1 MPDQVVVTIAYEG
14 VDGEEYVDEFPLDTN
29 LIRQRT
35 YVTSSRAPESQ
46 TKEMV
51 KVLRTT
57 IVGRD
62 LAPEVMDRFYARSEG
77 NAFYAEELIAA
88 ASSGAARRTSG
99 TGKGCPPPGTPAS
112 TTRSPSSN
120 GFAVLPDM
128 LVRASAAVALS
139 LRLCALV
146 NPDDSA
152 AERGPGP
159 RYVLDDH

>member
-88 ASSGAARRTSG
+88 ASTGAARRTSG
-99 TGKGCPPPGTPAS
+99 TGKGCPPPGNP
-112 TTRSPSSN
+112 RIDHKI
-120 GFAVLPDM
+120 AVLERLRRPPGYAGSCIGCGCP
-128 LVRASAAVALS
+128 LPSPVRP
-139 LRLCALV
+139 RQ
-146 NPDDSA
+146 
-152 AERGPGP
+152 PG
-159 RYVLDDH
+159 